1 MRLRQEVVICL
12 GLCYGEGIV
21 VQYKMILY
29 YYRSNLYFVSKETE
43 TNNNFSRLVNLL
55 QDSDSLR
62 EERGR
67 VGAPVFW
74 DSGTEIPFF
83 TVEDKTDIVR
93 VTRNQIATLYATHGF
108 KLYLKKVKLI

>member
-1 MRLRQEVVICL
+1 MVQCKVIL
-12 GLCYGEGIV
+12 
-21 VQYKMILY
+21 
-29 YYRSNLYFVSKETE
+29 YRSNLYFVSKETE